1 MHQNLPRNRGK
12 GLWCF
17 FMIKVIYDQWGNT
30 DFSDEGE
37 GQREIE
43 NNVDLYLFTKHLT
56 KRQRIV
62 YDELLGGKTI
72 KDIAQ
77 ALKLSPKTI
86 YYHRKNIRIKLRK
99 FKGRQITN

>member
-1 MHQNLPRNRGK
+1 MS
-12 GLWCF
+12 
-17 FMIKVIYDQWGNT
+17 KVIYDEWGNT

-37 GQREIE
+37 AKNEMEAR
-43 NNVDLYLFTKHLT
+43 VDLYLFIKHLT
-56 KRQRIV
+56 KRQRRV

-72 KDIAQ
+72 KGIAQ

-99 FKGRQITN
+99 YRSADN